1 MTLAM
6 GVVAIDIVLL
16 KMVLRCP
23 NISQCCTFSTLA
35 TIPRITATMK
45 GAVTMRLASG
55 KKATSRLVCLVMSAG
70 TSPKFMSIHATSKV
84 MMFTACSAP
93 TSAMYNGKATL
104 PPSQV
109 ISKKGAK
116 RAYRPLTGPA
126 MRFPIR

>member
-55 KKATSRLVCLVMSAG
+55 RKATSWLVCLVMSAG
-70 TSPKFMSIHATSKV
+70 TRPKFMSIPATSKGQKELFIDYCEV
-84 MMFTACSAP
+84 GNNLSLITIKSLTVLLWC
-93 TSAMYNGKATL
+93 GKAFSL
-104 PPSQV
+104 
-109 ISKKGAK
+109 
-116 RAYRPLTGPA
+116 
-126 MRFPIR
+126 